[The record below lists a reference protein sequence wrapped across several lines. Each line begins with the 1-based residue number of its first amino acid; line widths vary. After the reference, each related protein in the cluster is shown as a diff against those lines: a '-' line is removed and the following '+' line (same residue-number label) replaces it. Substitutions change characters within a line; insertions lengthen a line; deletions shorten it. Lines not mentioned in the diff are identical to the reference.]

1 MISDDIILI
10 NLMILIMS
18 VFNIML
24 VIYEVIKSKKKKNIY
39 SLRRYRHVQGVY

>member
-1 MISDDIILI
+1 MQMISDDIILI

-24 VIYEVIKSKKKKNIY
+24 VIYEVIKRKKKEHLL
-39 SLRRYRHVQGVY
+39 S